1 MPVSPAELTLL
12 IVGAVL
18 AGFVQGLSG
27 FGFSM
32 VAMSIWVWGLSPPL
46 AAVMGVFGS
55 LTGQLVAAFSVRRS
69 LSPAA
74 LAPFVAGG
82 LLGIPLGVWL
92 LPRLDVHA
100 FKLVLGALL
109 VVACPAMLLSARL
122 PAVRLPGP
130 RSTRLADGVAGAAGG
145 VMGGLGGFTGV
156 VPTLWCTLRGFDK
169 DGQRTVIQNFNLAT
183 LTVTM
188 AAYVAS
194 GAVTRPM
201 WPLLPLVAAAVVLPA
216 WLGTRSYRG
225 LSQTGFRRV
234 VLWLLTAAGAA
245 MLVSALSG
253 LLRR

>member
-1 MPVSPAELTLL
+1 MGADGFVLL
-12 IVGAVL
+12 IAGAVL

-69 LSPAA
+69 LSASV
-74 LAPFVAGG
+74 LWPFLAGG

-92 LPRLDVHA
+92 LPQLDVPT

-109 VVACPAMLLSARL
+109 VIVCPAMLFASRM

-169 DGQRTVIQNFNLAT
+169 DGQRSVIQNFNLAT
-183 LTVTM
+183 LAVTM
-188 AAYVAS
+188 AAYLAS

-201 WPLLPLVAAAVVLPA
+201 WPLLPWVAAAVVLPA
-216 WLGTRSYRG
+216 WLGTRFYSG

-234 VLWLLTAAGAA
+234 VLCLLTAAGGA
-245 MLVSALSG
+245 MLVAALPEV
-253 LLRR
+253 LRR

>member
-1 MPVSPAELTLL
+1 MSTAEWMLL
-12 IVGAVL
+12 IAGAAV

-46 AAVMGVFGS
+46 AAAMGVFGS

-69 LSPAA
+69 LSLAT
-74 LAPFVAGG
+74 LAPFLAGG

-109 VVACPAMLLSARL
+109 VIVCPALLLSSRL

-183 LTVTM
+183 LAVTM

-194 GAVTRPM
+194 GALTAPM
-201 WPLLPLVAAAVVLPA
+201 WPLLPLVAATVVLPS
-216 WLGTRSYRG
+216 WLGTRFYSG
-225 LSQTGFRRV
+225 LSQTGLRRV

-245 MLVSALSG
+245 MLVAALPET
-253 LLRR
+253 LRR

>member
-1 MPVSPAELTLL
+1 VAAGELLLL
-12 IVGAVL
+12 IAGAVV

-32 VAMSIWVWGLSPPL
+32 VAMSIWVWGLAPPL
-46 AAVMGVFGS
+46 AAAMGVFGS
-55 LTGQLVAAFSVRRS
+55 LTGQLVAAFAVRRS
-69 LSPAA
+69 LSLST
-74 LAPFVAGG
+74 LAPFLAGG

-92 LPRLDVHA
+92 LPQLDVPA

-109 VVACPAMLLSARL
+109 VLVCPAMLLSSRL
-122 PAVRLPGP
+122 PVVRLPGP
-130 RSTRLADGVAGAAGG
+130 RSTRVADGVAGAAGG

-169 DGQRTVIQNFNLAT
+169 DGQRAVIQNFNLAT
-183 LTVTM
+183 LAVTM
-188 AAYVAS
+188 AAYLAT

-216 WLGTRSYRG
+216 WLGTRYYRG
-225 LSQTGFRRV
+225 LGQAGFRRV
-234 VLWLLTAAGAA
+234 VLSLLTVAGAA
-245 MLVSALSG
+245 MLVAALPE

>member
-1 MPVSPAELTLL
+1 MGADGFVLL
-12 IVGAVL
+12 IAGAVL

-32 VAMSIWVWGLSPPL
+32 VAMSIWVWGLPPPL

-69 LSPAA
+69 LSASV
-74 LAPFVAGG
+74 LWPFLAGG

-92 LPRLDVHA
+92 LPQLDVPT

-109 VVACPAMLLSARL
+109 VIVCPAMLFASRL

-130 RSTRLADGVAGAAGG
+130 CSTRLADGVAGAAGG

-169 DGQRTVIQNFNLAT
+169 DGQRSVIQNFNLAT
-183 LTVTM
+183 LAVTM
-188 AAYVAS
+188 AAYLAS

-201 WPLLPLVAAAVVLPA
+201 WPLLPWVAAAVVLPA
-216 WLGTRSYRG
+216 WLGTRFYSG

-234 VLWLLTAAGAA
+234 VLCLLTAAGAA
-245 MLVSALSG
+245 MLVAALPEV
-253 LLRR
+253 LRR